1 MVTAIQSVFSTG
13 HIDTYKGDRAVTHG
27 WAIIRLDDN
36 TVAASGHSVGRE
48 NAAKTAESWLRRVS
62 VLPSGHPLFFCE
74 GQYRWDTAKVR
85 RQKRA
90 HNAARLAEVCK
101 RVRIE
106 IVETAA

>member
-1 MVTAIQSVFSTG
+1 MQSVFSTG
-13 HIDTYKGDRAVTHG
+13 HTDTYKGDRAVTHG

-62 VLPSGHPLFFCE
+62 VLPSDHPLFFVKGSC
-74 GQYRWDTAKVR
+74 RWDTAKTR
-85 RQKRA
+85 RQNRA